1 MTTAAR
7 YWHSMHVEWLNH
19 NLQIFQKPTRH
30 EFCVGLKEAEFDIFE
45 LKAAGFNLG
54 DFKSVFDLASLK
66 SVFDLA
72 SLKSEF
78 DLASL
83 KSEFDLASLKSAGY
97 DFLALASAGFSAA
110 ELTAVGFSSSEVK
123 V

>member
-1 MTTAAR
+1 M
-7 YWHSMHVEWLNH
+7 YLEWLNH
-19 NLQIFQKPTRH
+19 NLQIFQKLTRH

-45 LKAAGFNLG
+45 LRAAGFSLG
-54 DFKSVFDLASLK
+54 DLK
-66 SVFDLA
+66 SAFDLA

-97 DFLALASAGFSAA
+97 DFSALASAGFSGA
-110 ELTAVGFSSSEVK
+110 ELAAVGFSSEVK

>member
-30 EFCVGLKEAEFDIFE
+30 EFCVGLKEAQFDIFE
-45 LKAAGFNLG
+45 LKAAGFSVG
-54 DFKSVFDLASLK
+54 DLKSEFDLASLK

-72 SLKSEF
+72 SLKS
-78 DLASL
+78 
-83 KSEFDLASLKSAGY
+83 AGY
-97 DFLALASAGFSAA
+97 DFSALASAGFSAA